1 LHPLRN
7 AEFIDIFPFLK
18 VFEKAEIKSARE
30 NQIVENMKIE
40 KEKSEL

>member
-18 VFEKAEIKSARE
+18 VFEHPEIKSARE
-30 NQIVENMKIE
+30 NEIVEKQNADKV
-40 KEKSEL
+40 KK